1 MKLTIGK
8 RVKELRV
15 KNKMTQEQL
24 AEAVDACVGYIS
36 KIENNRVNN
45 ISLSLACEL
54 ASVLNVSL
62 GYLVGESTENEMMD
76 EEMLTSSAPKSSIV
90 TTRRSFSILNLPIS
104 ILLLFLMQS
113 IDVYFYYQTATY
125 TACISF

>member
-24 AEAVDACVGYIS
+24 AEAVD
-36 KIENNRVNN
+36 
-45 ISLSLACEL
+45 
-54 ASVLNVSL
+54 VSL

-76 EEMLTSSAPKSSIV
+76 EEMLRKYGACTADEKRKLLKIV
-90 TTRRSFSILNLPIS
+90 DILR
-104 ILLLFLMQS
+104 
-113 IDVYFYYQTATY
+113 DED
-125 TACISF
+125 

>member
-45 ISLSLACEL
+45 ISLSL
-54 ASVLNVSL
+54 
-62 GYLVGESTENEMMD
+62 TD
-76 EEMLTSSAPKSSIV
+76 ETQ
-90 TTRRSFSILNLPIS
+90 T
-104 ILLLFLMQS
+104 ILLYIILPAPRKIKSKNTCIIRHFVLKYLS
-113 IDVYFYYQTATY
+113 ICYPSQLR
-125 TACISF
+125 

>member
-62 GYLVGESTENEMMD
+62 GYLVGESTENEMLRKYGACTAD
-76 EEMLTSSAPKSSIV
+76 EKRKLLKIV
-90 TTRRSFSILNLPIS
+90 DILR
-104 ILLLFLMQS
+104 
-113 IDVYFYYQTATY
+113 DED
-125 TACISF
+125 

>member
-24 AEAVDACVGYIS
+24 AEAGRCLCWIY
-36 KIENNRVNN
+36 NRVNN

-76 EEMLTSSAPKSSIV
+76 EEMLRKYGACTADEKRKLLKIV
-90 TTRRSFSILNLPIS
+90 DILR
-104 ILLLFLMQS
+104 
-113 IDVYFYYQTATY
+113 DED
-125 TACISF
+125 

>member
-36 KIENNRVNN
+36 KIDN

-76 EEMLTSSAPKSSIV
+76 EEMLRKYGACTADEKRKLLKIV
-90 TTRRSFSILNLPIS
+90 DILR
-104 ILLLFLMQS
+104 
-113 IDVYFYYQTATY
+113 DED
-125 TACISF
+125 

>member
-45 ISLSLACEL
+45 ISL
-54 ASVLNVSL
+54 
-62 GYLVGESTENEMMD
+62 VGESTENEMMD
-76 EEMLTSSAPKSSIV
+76 EEMLRKYGACTADEKRKLLKIV
-90 TTRRSFSILNLPIS
+90 DILR
-104 ILLLFLMQS
+104 
-113 IDVYFYYQTATY
+113 DED
-125 TACISF
+125 

>member
-36 KIENNRVNN
+36 KIENNRVRN

-54 ASVLNVSL
+54 AAVLQVSL
-62 GYLVGESTENEMMD
+62 SYLVGESTESQTMD
-76 EEMLTSSAPKSSIV
+76 EEMSRKYEACTDEQK
-90 TTRRSFSILNLPIS
+90 R
-104 ILLLFLMQS
+104 ILLKIADILHES
-113 IDVYFYYQTATY
+113 K
-125 TACISF
+125 

>member
-54 ASVLNVSL
+54 ELASVLNVSL

-76 EEMLTSSAPKSSIV
+76 EEMLRKYGACTADEKRKLLKIV
-90 TTRRSFSILNLPIS
+90 DILR
-104 ILLLFLMQS
+104 
-113 IDVYFYYQTATY
+113 DED
-125 TACISF
+125 

>member
-15 KNKMTQEQL
+15 KNTMTQEQL

-76 EEMLTSSAPKSSIV
+76 EEMLRKYGACTADEKRKLLKIV
-90 TTRRSFSILNLPIS
+90 DILR
-104 ILLLFLMQS
+104 
-113 IDVYFYYQTATY
+113 DED
-125 TACISF
+125 

>member
-45 ISLSLACEL
+45 ISLSLD
-54 ASVLNVSL
+54 VSWHL
-62 GYLVGESTENEMMD
+62 Y
-76 EEMLTSSAPKSSIV
+76 
-90 TTRRSFSILNLPIS
+90 
-104 ILLLFLMQS
+104 
-113 IDVYFYYQTATY
+113 
-125 TACISF
+125 

>member
-1 MKLTIGK
+1 MYYISKGGEHVKLTIGK

-62 GYLVGESTENEMMD
+62 GYLVGEST
-76 EEMLTSSAPKSSIV
+76 
-90 TTRRSFSILNLPIS
+90 
-104 ILLLFLMQS
+104 
-113 IDVYFYYQTATY
+113 
-125 TACISF
+125 

>member
-36 KIENNRVNN
+36 KI
-45 ISLSLACEL
+45 
-54 ASVLNVSL
+54 
-62 GYLVGESTENEMMD
+62 
-76 EEMLTSSAPKSSIV
+76 
-90 TTRRSFSILNLPIS
+90 
-104 ILLLFLMQS
+104 
-113 IDVYFYYQTATY
+113 
-125 TACISF
+125 

>member
-76 EEMLTSSAPKSSIV
+76 IMYTVGKKLPAELRETALGGCALSPSACAKCKIKH
-90 TTRRSFSILNLPIS
+90 
-104 ILLLFLMQS
+104 
-113 IDVYFYYQTATY
+113 
-125 TACISF
+125 

>member
-8 RVKELRV
+8 RVRELRIQ
-15 KNKMTQEQL
+15 NHMTQEQL

-54 ASVLNVSL
+54 ALVLNVTI
-62 GYLVGESTENEMMD
+62 GYLVGESTEKEMLD
-76 EEMLTSSAPKSSIV
+76 EELLRKYEACTADEKRKILKIV
-90 TTRRSFSILNLPIS
+90 
-104 ILLLFLMQS
+104 
-113 IDVYFYYQTATY
+113 DVLRDEA
-125 TACISF
+125 